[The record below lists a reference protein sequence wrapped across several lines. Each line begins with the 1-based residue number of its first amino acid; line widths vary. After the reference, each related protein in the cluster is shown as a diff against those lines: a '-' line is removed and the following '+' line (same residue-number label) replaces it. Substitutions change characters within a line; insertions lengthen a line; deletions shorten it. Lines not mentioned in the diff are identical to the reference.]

1 MLCDRAAGQ
10 KILVRSCAVYTRC
23 FIYMRFI
30 QIFCIFA
37 FQMDI
42 DNNLSEVLYG
52 KLLELEK
59 EVRRQ
64 LSEKSAEN
72 DAHQQILHEIE

>member
-1 MLCDRAAGQ
+1 
-10 KILVRSCAVYTRC
+10 
-23 FIYMRFI
+23 MRFI